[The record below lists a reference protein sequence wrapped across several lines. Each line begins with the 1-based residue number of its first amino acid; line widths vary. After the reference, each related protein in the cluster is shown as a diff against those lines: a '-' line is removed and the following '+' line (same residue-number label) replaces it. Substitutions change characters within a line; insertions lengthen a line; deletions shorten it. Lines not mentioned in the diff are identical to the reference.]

1 MNRILLFCLLLIYLF
16 SCSEKKSFFEH
27 QGGTIRMC
35 LEHEPINYKTS
46 EIADYYSTTV
56 FSQVMEGLVGIDPKT
71 LKVKNQIASSWKIN
85 DDGTSYSFTIRD
97 DIYFHPNKIFSN
109 SKDRILKHED
119 IIASFEMMCTPSS
132 KGKASVAYNHLLKD
146 LIVGAEDYFEK
157 KSKTITGI
165 TSENGKLIIKLLHRD
180 DNFLFKLSQI
190 QLSIHS
196 KKIIEAN
203 LLKEMVGT
211 GPFIYNAIDKYD
223 DMPAFLLGKNEE
235 YYETDEQGNALP
247 YLDSIHFYIQNSQI
261 AQLDLFEKKEIDFI
275 LSLPTSKITKMVEG
289 RLSDFNSS
297 PPKLILTKNALL
309 QTHYYFFNMN
319 EERFKDPKVR
329 QAFNYAINREK
340 IGRDILKNQ
349 FDELGFYGITPPI
362 NKIFKGYNFDE
373 IKKFGY
379 EYNPEKAKKLLKE
392 AGYPNGEG
400 FGSVNLRY
408 HIGDVN
414 SAVANEFAQQIYQVL
429 GININMDGS
438 DYDQFTTDAINGN
451 GDLFKSSWI
460 ADYPNPENFLSS
472 FFSQNIPNLDHSSL
486 GLNYSKYQ
494 NPIFDELVNNAY
506 QENNVTKK
514 FNLFSKAEIELM
526 KNPPLIP
533 LWYTGDLQIIH
544 SYVRNFEFNSMSMF
558 NFKNVY
564 LKEWTAEEYQKEVT
578 KKN

>member
-1 MNRILLFCLLLIYLF
+1 
-16 SCSEKKSFFEH
+16 
-27 QGGTIRMC
+27 MC
-35 LEHEPINYKTS
+35 LEHEPINYQTS

-109 SKDRILKHED
+109 SNDRILKHED

-146 LIVGAEDYFEK
+146 LIVGAEEYFEK
-157 KSKTITGI
+157 KNKTITGI

-203 LLKEMVGT
+203 LLKEMIGT

-223 DMPAFLLGKNEE
+223 DMPAFLLAKNEE

-379 EYNPEKAKKLLKE
+379 EYNPEKARKLLKE

-506 QENNVTKK
+506 QENNVSKK